1 MKTKQATE
9 VKIIYSESKTLRII
23 YKTALRQQFGGKNS
37 SSFMSSF

>member
-23 YKTALRQQFGGKNS
+23 YKAALRQQFGGKNP